1 MPEVISS
8 VSQASGRG
16 VFIIFKAVLDAVL
29 AVGTG
34 RAAMIAQ
41 LPWGPIDTETPFQ
54 DAATF
59 RAMFAP
65 NGFTRT
71 GQGYLM
77 ATKFPWI
84 DLQIIRVLGTGP
96 VKATY
101 TIQNSVPA
109 NCLIVPAKYY
119 GASGNGIQVVIANA
133 TSGTGTSFDM
143 TVSIT
148 DAATGLV
155 TSETYPDVDSTQV
168 ADDATHTYWA
178 GLTANSQLLGTLV
191 KTGASRPVN
200 GTYTLATGSDGAA
213 IASGNY
219 LGTPGSA
226 DKGLALLELDADV
239 SFVFTDDP
247 GSGNL
252 AAVMAG
258 IKAHCVLMKDRRIGV
273 LMGLP
278 AETSA
283 TAKTNAA
290 ANQLDHCVY
299 VWPHGKVL
307 DDQGNK
313 TVIPLSG
320 PLASFATLLTPHLS
334 IAYKSK
340 AFTKALSNIVE
351 LDASATKATKTDLE
365 KNGVVP
371 FEKSGKTGYFSPYC
385 DVTTSKTS
393 AVFGVRMADYIA
405 FSIAE
410 TLEEF
415 RGAPNDDETFEDE
428 RTLIDDFGTQ
438 LVKNRKRDHIFLPCI
453 NAWELLPTEANN
465 TAATIAAGDAT
476 HGIRATLISE
486 QKRIFLVG
494 EIGTTVKITASTSA

>member
-59 RAMFAP
+59 RDLFAP
-65 NGFTRT
+65 AGFPRT
-71 GQGYLM
+71 SQGYLM

-84 DLQIIRVLGTGP
+84 DLQIIRVLGTTP
-96 VKATY
+96 VKATF
-101 TIQNSVPA
+101 TIQNVTPA
-109 NCLIVPAKYY
+109 NCLKVDGKYY
-119 GASGNGIQVVIANA
+119 GAQGNGIQVLIANA

-155 TSETYPDVDSTQV
+155 TSEFYQDVDSTQV

-178 GLTANSQLLGTLV
+178 GL
-191 KTGASRPVN
+191 GASSKLVAFTKAGTGRPVN
-200 GTYTLATGSDGAA
+200 GTYTLASGSDGAA

-239 SFVFTDDP
+239 SFIFTDDP
-247 GSGNL
+247 GSTPL
-252 AAVMAG
+252 SAVMAG

-278 AETSA
+278 AETST

-290 ANQLDHCVY
+290 TNAYDHCVY

-340 AFTKALSNIVE
+340 AFTKALANLIE
-351 LDASATKATKTDLE
+351 LDASATKATKIDLE

-371 FEKSGKTGYFSPYC
+371 FEKSSKTGWFSPYC

-405 FSIAE
+405 FSIAD

-428 RTLIDDFGTQ
+428 RTLIDDFGLQ
-438 LVKNRKRDHIFLPCI
+438 LVANRKRDHIFLPCI
-453 NAWELLPTEANN
+453 NAWQLLPTEANN